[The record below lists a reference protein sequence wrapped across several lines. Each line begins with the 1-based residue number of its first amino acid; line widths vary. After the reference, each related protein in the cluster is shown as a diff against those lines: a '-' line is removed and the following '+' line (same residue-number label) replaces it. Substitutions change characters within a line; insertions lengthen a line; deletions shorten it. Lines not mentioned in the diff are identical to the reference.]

1 MSDSFAIPRTVAH
14 LLCLWDFPNKNT
26 RVGSHFLL
34 QGIFLTQ
41 GSNPCLCLLH
51 WQADSLPL
59 SHLGNT
65 IYIYIYHFLLILWI
79 LPRDGTSHS
88 KHPFQQHK
96 RQYYTWM
103 SLNGQYRNQIDYS
116 ICSQRWRSCIQ
127 STKTRPGA
135 DCSLDHQLFI
145 AK

>member
-1 MSDSFAIPRTVAH
+1 MSDSFAITWTVAG
-14 LLCLWDFPNKNT
+14 LLCLWDFPSKDIGA
-26 RVGSHFLL
+26 GSHFLL

-41 GSNPCLCLLH
+41 GLNLCLCLLH
-51 WQADSLPL
+51 WQADSFPL
-59 SHLGNT
+59 SHLGKPT
-65 IYIYIYHFLLILWI
+65 YIYHLLLILWI
-79 LPRDGTSHS
+79 LPRDCTSHR

-96 RQYYTWM
+96 RQRYTWT
-103 SLNGQYRNQIDYS
+103 SPNCQYRNQIDYS

-135 DCSLDHQLFI
+135 DCGSDHQLFI

>member
-14 LLCLWDFPNKNT
+14 LLCLCYFPSKNSG
-26 RVGSHFLL
+26 VGSHFLL

-41 GSNPCLCLLH
+41 GLKPYLCLLH
-51 WQADSLPL
+51 WQADYLPL
-59 SHLGNT
+59 SHLGNPT
-65 IYIYIYHFLLILWI
+65 YIHHLLLILWI
-79 LPRDGTSHS
+79 LPKDGTSHS

-96 RQYYTWM
+96 RQYYTWT
-103 SLNGQYRNQIDYS
+103 SLNGQYRNQIEYS

-135 DCSLDHQLFI
+135 DSGLDHQLFI